1 MARVISLRGEP
12 IIDEQDEAEEADIL
26 PGMLVELNPSTA
38 KLRKHATAAGNQQG
52 WFALERD
59 EFGRDIDTAY
69 AIGDRVKVGRFGR
82 GMRVNALIASGQN
95 ITRGDA
101 LESAGNGTLRKAA
114 TDSATD
120 TTQRTSL
127 VGFAGETTGA
137 VTTTTRLKVDVY

>member
-26 PGMLVELNPSTA
+26 PGMLIELNPATS
-38 KLRKHATAAGNQQG
+38 KLRKHATAAGNQSG

-114 TDSATD
+114 TDAATD
-120 TTQRTSL
+120 DTQRTSL

-137 VTTTTRLKVDVY
+137 VTVATRLKVDVY